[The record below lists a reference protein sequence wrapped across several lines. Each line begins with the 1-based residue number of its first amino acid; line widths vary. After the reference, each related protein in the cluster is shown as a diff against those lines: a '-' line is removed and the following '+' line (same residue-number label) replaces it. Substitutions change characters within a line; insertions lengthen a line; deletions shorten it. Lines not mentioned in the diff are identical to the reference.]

1 MELSDLPR
9 NRSETLNVTLTHGG
23 GCGSVAADRILL
35 AVGDGAHV
43 DGLHFTVF

>member
-1 MELSDLPR
+1 VVTYRPNGGGILSVR
-9 NRSETLNVTLTHGG
+9 ALTHGG